1 MNKQA
6 KIKAI
11 ELLLRSHEFEAAGA
25 LSAAESSLNEA
36 LRVDPENLESL
47 YAAAR
52 FYSRALPRP
61 GTARDYAAACRK
73 RAVAMSA
80 EMDDILGSGEVP
92 SARHLGGIIG
102 PY

>member
-6 KIKAI
+6 RITAV
-11 ELLLRSHEFEAAGA
+11 ELLARSAEFEAAGQ
-25 LSAAESSLNEA
+25 LSSAESSLNEA
-36 LRVDPENLESL
+36 LRVDPENVASL

-52 FYSRALPRP
+52 FYSRALPKP
-61 GTARDYAAACRK
+61 EMARDYAAACRK

-80 EMDDILGSGEVP
+80 EMDDILGSGEVLP
-92 SARHLGGIIG
+92 ARHIGGIIG